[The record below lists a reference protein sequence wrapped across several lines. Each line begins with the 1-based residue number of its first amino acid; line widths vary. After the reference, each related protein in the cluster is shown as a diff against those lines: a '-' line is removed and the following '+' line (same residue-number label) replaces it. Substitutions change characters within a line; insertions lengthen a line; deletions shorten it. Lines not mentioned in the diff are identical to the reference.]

1 MLILQLFIVKAICHI
16 EFGRSLR
23 HLTKALASGLLAPMS
38 AKPSPQAGVT
48 TINLGDIADRYLDV
62 YQRLFDISGFI
73 LMSGRKITEEDYDQ
87 FRDQFPIMPKTEVR
101 RSFEDAK
108 ETTQTWL
115 ARSILSEALSTIVP
129 LLEDSRT
136 VLALC
141 DYKAS
146 GKPDEAK
153 VKQITGKDRQEFMA
167 MEIPKKLDHLKEKYD
182 IDSDLR
188 THLIG
193 LLAITKDLVMNEGK
207 ASTDHTLKIRS
218 ITLSQAPVATGEGQQ
233 PVLGLTRQMADNE
246 RKIAKEQDI
255 NITKPELIGSL
266 ITIAGFLATLLQGVQ
281 KYAQKVGA
289 ADDAPKG

>member
-1 MLILQLFIVKAICHI
+1 
-16 EFGRSLR
+16 
-23 HLTKALASGLLAPMS
+23 MS

-136 VLALC
+136 V
-141 DYKAS
+141 
-146 GKPDEAK
+146 P
-153 VKQITGKDRQEFMA
+153 R
-167 MEIPKKLDHLKEKYD
+167 P
-182 IDSDLR
+182 LR
-188 THLIG
+188 LQG
-193 LLAITKDLVMNEGK
+193 
-207 ASTDHTLKIRS
+207 
-218 ITLSQAPVATGEGQQ
+218 
-233 PVLGLTRQMADNE
+233 E
-246 RKIAKEQDI
+246 RKTGRGQSEA
-255 NITKPELIGSL
+255 NHR
-266 ITIAGFLATLLQGVQ
+266 
-281 KYAQKVGA
+281 
-289 ADDAPKG
+289 